1 MTKRANLLTG
11 VGLAVGSMFISQLGG
26 AISVPLLLSEGTISG
41 TALRLG
47 CAALFCF
54 LWARPNFLSFSSLQ
68 WRSAIVLGFFMAVMA
83 ICFYLA
89 VARIPFGAAMTIEFS
104 GPLVVAAMSLRGLPR
119 IALPLLAVSGI
130 AAMAFGHDG
139 LLLAP
144 SGVILSLAAACGWG
158 GYIVLMRHVGGLFSE
173 QEGLCV
179 ALIVSAI
186 LAWPIG
192 MALEPGS
199 HVAAQFWL
207 VAGLALLWPFIPFVF
222 EMMAL
227 RRMPLGPFSI
237 LMSLEPAF
245 GALLGYTILHQA
257 LSLRQ
262 MAGVLAVMIASIG
275 AVVLSREPHAEPRSS
290 RGVTHPREE
299 VP

>member
-1 MTKRANLLTG
+1 M
-11 VGLAVGSMFISQLGG
+11 AVGSMFISQLGG
-26 AISVPLLLSEGTISG
+26 AISVPLLISEGTISG

-47 CAALFCF
+47 CAALFCL
-54 LWARPNFLSFSSLQ
+54 LWARPNFLSFSHLQ

-89 VARIPFGAAMTIEFS
+89 VARIPFGVAMTIEFL
-104 GPLVVAAMSLRGLPR
+104 GPLAVAAISLKGLPR
-119 IALPLLAVSGI
+119 FALPLLAIGGI
-130 AAMAFGHDG
+130 AAMAFGQDG

-144 SGVILSLAAACGWG
+144 AGVLLALAASCGWS
-158 GYIVLMRHVGGLFSE
+158 GYIVFMRHVGGLFSE

-179 ALIVSAI
+179 ALIVSAVV
-186 LAWPIG
+186 AWPIG
-192 MALEPGS
+192 LVLEPDS
-199 HVAAQFWL
+199 HVAAQFWQ

-237 LMSLEPAF
+237 LMNLEPAF

-262 MAGVLAVMIASIG
+262 LAGVLP
-275 AVVLSREPHAEPRSS
+275 L
-290 RGVTHPREE
+290 
-299 VP
+299 